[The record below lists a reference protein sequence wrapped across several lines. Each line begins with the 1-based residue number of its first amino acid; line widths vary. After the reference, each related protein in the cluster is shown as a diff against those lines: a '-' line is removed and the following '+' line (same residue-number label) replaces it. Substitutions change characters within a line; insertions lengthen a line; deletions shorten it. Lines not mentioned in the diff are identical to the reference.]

1 MAITTAG
8 YVGGKPEISWWISQI
23 RKGIAFR
30 KKFAHEERWDQW
42 RSYYRGNWP
51 RGTLPVNVFFRMA
64 RTIVPRTYFRNPSI
78 SVIATKPGAEQQVF
92 SQLIERLDNKMI
104 RTMGVKGQIKKM
116 VQNAFFFG
124 TAAGKLGFGAEF
136 TPTPDISDTSA
147 PEHTTGS
154 MKRRVE
160 YNSLVQPNMPWF
172 MSVHPGNLIVP
183 DGLMNYEDTPW
194 VATWLKR
201 SIDDVQSDDRLSH
214 VADLK
219 PNTGRGTPERP
230 VGLKHD
236 RADMIDLV
244 EIRDMRTEK
253 AIIIA
258 PYSSNRILYFDDD
271 GMQINNRSNIYPVI
285 FNDDDEVFWGVPDS
299 AILEPQQLELNET
312 RTLQM
317 QHRRLSLVKLL
328 YEAGAIDKTM
338 VDKLLD
344 GTVLGA
350 IQVND
355 LSKIDT
361 REIGHIPESLFA
373 ADSVIQGDIR
383 DTMGFSRNQAGEY
396 ASQKSHNAPTAQE
409 ARNVQMASDIRVDER
424 RDIIADVLVNVFE
437 DANVLM
443 FEKFNEDQIVQ
454 VVGPEGVPYW
464 VAFTPSMLKAARYE
478 MNIDPDSAVPETK
491 DVRTDKALA
500 TYERLK
506 TNPLIDP
513 QLLTKYLLHELHGVQ
528 FDSLM
533 RTVQQNASSGAA
545 GGTPETP
552 MDVAQY
558 MQMMAQGG

>member
-147 PEHTTGS
+147 PERATGS
-154 MKRRVE
+154 MRRRVE

-236 RADMIDLV
+236 RVDMVDLV

-328 YEAGAIDKTM
+328 YEEGGIAKTE

-350 IQVND
+350 VQVGD

-443 FEKFNEDQIVQ
+443 FEKFNEEQIVQ

-533 RTVQQNASSGAA
+533 RTVQQNAASGAA